1 MRFISS
7 NNGLVLIGQRTCYFC
22 IMLRFRSR
30 TPRWVIV
37 FLDLLINV
45 FALFFAYVIRFDLD
59 SQSELIKEEWL
70 LLKDYLWIFIIVKL
84 IVFYLFKIHKGLV
97 RYTSTHDLNRIFI
110 AVSSCTLIFAGI
122 GLIRY
127 NFIDAFYLIPTS
139 VLIVEFLA
147 SFAFTVGSRFIIK
160 LIYLESQKNKDEIE
174 NVIVYGAGISGLI
187 TKRTIENDTKS
198 SLQIIGFIDDN
209 PKLWGT
215 RMEGKNIYSPKNLIA
230 LHKKKNIDT
239 IIIAIQNPKP
249 ERRKALLD
257 ECITLN
263 IKVQKV
269 PDPKS
274 WINGE
279 FTSKQFVKAKIE
291 DLLGRE
297 EIKLNIAKIEA
308 NLKGKKILITGAAGS
323 IGSGL
328 VKQIANFEP
337 ALLILFDQ
345 AESSLYDLQWEIKDE
360 TPNVKFE
367 IVIGDVTH
375 RKRVENLI
383 RSFSPEVVFHAAA
396 YKHVP
401 LMELNPSEA
410 VKTNIL
416 GSKILIDI
424 CDEFKVKK
432 FVFISTDKA
441 VNPTNVMGA
450 TKRVAEIYAQE
461 KNLNSDTQFI
471 TTRFGNVLGS
481 NGSVI
486 PLFQRQIENGGP
498 ITITDNRITRFF
510 MSIPEACQLVLE
522 ASVMGNGGEIYVF
535 DMGDSVKIIDLAKKM
550 ISLSGM
556 TIDKDIQ
563 IKVTGLRPGEKLFEE
578 LLANEENTVP
588 THHKKILIA
597 KTEVKKM
604 KESKINALIDL
615 IDAQKNDELVAL
627 IKSIVPEYLSQN
639 SSFEKLDKHG

>member
-1 MRFISS
+1 
-7 NNGLVLIGQRTCYFC
+7 V
-22 IMLRFRSR
+22 
-30 TPRWVIV
+30 
-37 FLDLLINV
+37 
-45 FALFFAYVIRFDLD
+45 
-59 SQSELIKEEWL
+59 
-70 LLKDYLWIFIIVKL
+70 
-84 IVFYLFKIHKGLV
+84 
-97 RYTSTHDLNRIFI
+97 
-110 AVSSCTLIFAGI
+110 
-122 GLIRY
+122 
-127 NFIDAFYLIPTS
+127 PTS

-147 SFAFTVGSRFIIK
+147 SFAFTVGSRFIVK
-160 LIYLESQKNKDEIE
+160 LIYLESQKNKNDIE
-174 NVIVYGAGISGLI
+174 NVIVYGAGVSGLI

-198 SLQIIGFIDDN
+198 AIQIIGFIDDN

-215 RMEGKNIYSPKNLIA
+215 RIEGKNIYRPSELNRI
-230 LHKKKNIDT
+230 HKKKNIDT

-249 ERRKALLD
+249 HRRKALLD

-297 EIKLNIAKIEA
+297 EIKLNISKIEA
-308 NLKGKKILITGAAGS
+308 NLSGKVILITGAAGS

-328 VKQIANFEP
+328 VKQISKFKPE
-337 ALLILFDQ
+337 LLILFDQ
-345 AESSLYDLQWEIKDE
+345 AESGLYDLQWDIKDE
-360 TPNVKFE
+360 TPDVRFE

-375 RKRVENLI
+375 KKRVENLI
-383 RSFSPEVVFHAAA
+383 RSFTPEVVFHAAA

-410 VKTNIL
+410 VKTNVL
-416 GSKILIDI
+416 GSKILIDT
-424 CDEFKVKK
+424 CHDFKVKK

-461 KNLNSDTQFI
+461 KNLNSETQFI

-498 ITITDNRITRFF
+498 ITITDKRITRFF

-556 TIDKDIQ
+556 TIDKDIK
-563 IKVTGLRPGEKLFEE
+563 IKVTGLRPGEKLYEE
-578 LLANEENTVP
+578 LLANEENTLP
-588 THHKKILIA
+588 THHEKILIA
-597 KTEVKKM
+597 NTALKQM
-604 KESKINALIDL
+604 KESKINELITL
-615 IDAQKNDELVAL
+615 IDAQKNDELVTI
-627 IKSIVPEYLSQN
+627 IKSIVPEYVSKN
-639 SSFEKLDKHG
+639 SSFEKLDNND

>member
-1 MRFISS
+1 MI
-7 NNGLVLIGQRTCYFC
+7 LHVWIGSRTCYFC
-22 IMLRFRSR
+22 SMLRFRSR

-37 FLDLLINV
+37 FLDLTINV
-45 FALFFAYVIRFDLD
+45 FALFFAYIIRFDLD
-59 SQSELIKEEWL
+59 SQSELIREEWL
-70 LLKDYLWIFIIVKL
+70 LLKDYLWIFIVVKL

-110 AVSSCTLIFAGI
+110 AVATCTLIFAAI
-122 GLIRY
+122 GLFRY
-127 NFIDAFYLIPTS
+127 NFIDSFYLVPTS

-160 LIYLESQKNKDEIE
+160 LIYLESQKNKNDIE
-174 NVIVYGAGISGLI
+174 RVIVYGAGVSGLI

-198 SLQIIGFIDDN
+198 AIHIIGFIDDN

-215 RMEGKNIYSPKNLIA
+215 RIEGKNIYRPSDLSRI
-230 LHKKKNIDT
+230 HKKKNIDT
-239 IIIAIQNPKP
+239 IIIAIQNPKS

-257 ECITLN
+257 ECITLK

-297 EIKLNIAKIEA
+297 EIKLNISKIET
-308 NLKGKKILITGAAGS
+308 NLSGKVILITGAAGS

-328 VKQIANFEP
+328 VKQISKFKPE
-337 ALLILFDQ
+337 LLILFDQ
-345 AESSLYDLQWEIKDE
+345 AESGLYDLQWEIKDE
-360 TPNVKFE
+360 TPDVRFE

-375 RKRVENLI
+375 KKRVENLI
-383 RSFSPEVVFHAAA
+383 RSFAPEVVFHAAA

-410 VKTNIL
+410 VKTNVL
-416 GSKILIDI
+416 GSKILMDT
-424 CDEFKVKK
+424 CHDFKVKK

-461 KNLNSDTQFI
+461 KNLNSETQYI

-498 ITITDNRITRFF
+498 ITITDKRITRFF

-522 ASVMGNGGEIYVF
+522 ASVMGKGGEIYVF

-563 IKVTGLRPGEKLFEE
+563 IKVTGLRPGEKLYEE
-578 LLANEENTVP
+578 LLANEENTLP
-588 THHKKILIA
+588 THHQKILIA
-597 KTEVKKM
+597 NTDLKQM
-604 KESKINALIDL
+604 KETEINKLISL
-615 IDAQKNDELVAL
+615 IDAQKNDLLVTI
-627 IKSIVPEYLSQN
+627 IKSIVPEYVSQN
-639 SSFEKLDKHG
+639 SSFEKLDNND

>member
-1 MRFISS
+1 MS
-7 NNGLVLIGQRTCYFC
+7 IGERTCYFC

-37 FLDLLINV
+37 YLDMLINL
-45 FALFFAYVIRFDLD
+45 FALLFAYIIRFDLD

-70 LLKDYLWIFIIVKL
+70 LLKDYLWIFILVKL
-84 IVFYLFKIHKGLV
+84 VVFNLFKIHKGLV

-110 AVSSCTLIFAGI
+110 AISTCTLIFAVF
-122 GLIRY
+122 GLFRY
-127 NFIDAFYLIPTS
+127 QFIDGHYFVPTS
-139 VLIVEFLA
+139 VLVVEFLA

-160 LIYLESQKNKDEIE
+160 LIYLESKKSKEDIE
-174 NVIVYGAGISGLI
+174 NVMIYGAGVSGLI
-187 TKRTIENDTKS
+187 TKRTVENDTKNAIN
-198 SLQIIGFIDDN
+198 IIGFIDDN
-209 PKLWGT
+209 SKLWGT
-215 RMEGKNIYSPKNLIA
+215 RIEGTNVYGPQKLKEINTKN
-230 LHKKKNIDT
+230 NIDT
-239 IIIAIQNPKP
+239 VIIAIQNPKS

-257 ECITLN
+257 ECINLK

-269 PDPKS
+269 PEPKS

-297 EIKLNIAKIEA
+297 EIKLNIEQINQ
-308 NLKGKKILITGAAGS
+308 NLKGKIILITGAAGS

-328 VKQIANFEP
+328 VKQIAKFQP

-345 AESSLYDLQWEIKDE
+345 AESGLYDLQWEILDE
-360 TPNVKFE
+360 TPDVKFE

-375 RKRVENLI
+375 EKRVENLI
-383 RSFSPEVVFHAAA
+383 KSFSPEIIFHAAA

-410 VKTNIL
+410 VKTNVL
-416 GSKILIDI
+416 GSKILMDTA
-424 CDEFKVKK
+424 DKYQVKK
-432 FVFISTDKA
+432 FILISTDKA

-450 TKRVAEIYAQE
+450 TKRVAEIYAQQ
-461 KNLNSDTQFI
+461 LNKESQTQYI

-563 IKVTGLRPGEKLFEE
+563 IKVTGLRPGEKLYEE
-578 LLANEENTVP
+578 LLANEENTIP

-597 KTEVKKM
+597 KTNVTNKNET
-604 KESKINALIDL
+604 EIDALINL
-615 IDAQKNDELVAL
+615 IDEQKNDQLVKV
-627 IKSIVPEYLSQN
+627 IKTIVPEYLSQN
-639 SSFEKLDKHG
+639 SSFEKLDKND

>member
-1 MRFISS
+1 MS
-7 NNGLVLIGQRTCYFC
+7 IGERTCYFC

-37 FLDLLINV
+37 YLDMLINL
-45 FALFFAYVIRFDLD
+45 FALLFAYIIRFDLD

-70 LLKDYLWIFIIVKL
+70 LLKDYLWIFILVKL
-84 IVFYLFKIHKGLV
+84 VVFNLFKIHKGLV

-110 AVSSCTLIFAGI
+110 AISTCTLIFAVF
-122 GLIRY
+122 GLFRY
-127 NFIDAFYLIPTS
+127 QFIDGHYFVPTS
-139 VLIVEFLA
+139 VLVVEFLA

-160 LIYLESQKNKDEIE
+160 LIYLESKKSKEDIE
-174 NVIVYGAGISGLI
+174 NVMIYGAGVSGLI
-187 TKRTIENDTKS
+187 TKRTVENDTKNAIN
-198 SLQIIGFIDDN
+198 IIGFIDDN
-209 PKLWGT
+209 SKLWGT
-215 RMEGKNIYSPKNLIA
+215 RIEGTNVYGPQKLKEINTKN
-230 LHKKKNIDT
+230 NIDT
-239 IIIAIQNPKP
+239 VIIAIQNPKS

-257 ECITLN
+257 ECINLK

-269 PDPKS
+269 PEPKS

-297 EIKLNIAKIEA
+297 EIKLNIEQINQ
-308 NLKGKKILITGAAGS
+308 NLKGKIILITGAAGS

-328 VKQIANFEP
+328 VKQIAKFQP

-345 AESSLYDLQWEIKDE
+345 AESGLYDLQWEILDE
-360 TPNVKFE
+360 TPDVKFE

-375 RKRVENLI
+375 EKRVENLI
-383 RSFSPEVVFHAAA
+383 KSFSPEIIFHAAA

-410 VKTNIL
+410 VKTNVL
-416 GSKILIDI
+416 GSKILMDTA
-424 CDEFKVKK
+424 DKYQVRK
-432 FVFISTDKA
+432 FILISTDKA

-450 TKRVAEIYAQE
+450 TKRVAEIYAQQ
-461 KNLNSDTQFI
+461 LNKESQTQYI

-563 IKVTGLRPGEKLFEE
+563 IKVTGLRPGEKLYEE
-578 LLANEENTVP
+578 LLANEENTIP

-597 KTEVKKM
+597 KTNVTNKNET
-604 KESKINALIDL
+604 EIDALINL
-615 IDAQKNDELVAL
+615 IDEQKNDQLVKV
-627 IKSIVPEYLSQN
+627 IKTIVPEYLSQN
-639 SSFEKLDKHG
+639 SSFEKLDKND